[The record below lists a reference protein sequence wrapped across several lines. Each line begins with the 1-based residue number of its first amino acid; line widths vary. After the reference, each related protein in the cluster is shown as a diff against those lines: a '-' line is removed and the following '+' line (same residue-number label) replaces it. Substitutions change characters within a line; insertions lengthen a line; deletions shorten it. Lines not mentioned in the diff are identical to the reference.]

1 MMDNYFYFEKG
12 SYGIRKDQNLS
23 DQYPVSLVAF
33 GIKIQLRTEVNSLL
47 PIPSLLRSGTRLV
60 ILDEKSS
67 FTMRSPCGHRR

>member
-33 GIKIQLRTEVNSLL
+33 GIKIQLGILK
-47 PIPSLLRSGTRLV
+47 PIVFCRFL
-60 ILDEKSS
+60 
-67 FTMRSPCGHRR
+67 